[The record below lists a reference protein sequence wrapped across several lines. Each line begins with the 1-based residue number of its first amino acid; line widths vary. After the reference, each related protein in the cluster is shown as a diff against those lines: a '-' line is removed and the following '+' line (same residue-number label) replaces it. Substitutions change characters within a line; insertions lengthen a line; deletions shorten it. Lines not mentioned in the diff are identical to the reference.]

1 LALVDRG
8 YKGRKTILGVEIM
21 MPGTG
26 KGKTA
31 YEKIRYRA
39 RFRRRAA
46 VEPVIGHLKSDYRML
61 RNYLKVVEGDMINT
75 IMAAV
80 AFNMMKRLRQIR
92 DAIYFVLDLLTGS
105 WPVKHAIVQNY

>member
-1 LALVDRG
+1 
-8 YKGRKTILGVEIM
+8 M
-21 MPGTG
+21 MPGSG

-31 YEKIRYRA
+31 YEKLRDRA

-46 VEPVIGHLKSDYRML
+46 VEPVIGHLKSDYRL
-61 RNYLKVVEGDMINT
+61 IRNYLKGVEGDMINT

-92 DAIYFVLDLLTGS
+92 EAIYFVLDLLTGNWS
-105 WPVKHAIVQNY
+105 VKYATVQNY